1 MSNFSNDADLLAYE
15 PHVFTDLPFASQ
27 RRLRVTDAAVDGTTV
42 TSETGGFT
50 TVAAGQVVVIEALAY
65 AIASITD
72 DNTLELAAAPVELS
86 TTTGLTLTVPT
97 LAPQAALVHDELLRA
112 IGIDVDDAGADI
124 TEQSIVSTQLMR
136 RLEAIGTLAHA
147 YAAAVA
153 LVGDN
158 ETINTKADRYRQRY
172 QRALNVAQVLI
183 DADGDG
189 LADAWRSP
197 GVGRMVRA

>member
-15 PHVFTDLPFASQ
+15 PYVFTDLPFASQ

-42 TSETGGFT
+42 TSETGGFAAL
-50 TVAAGQVVVIEALAY
+50 VAGQVVVIEALTY

-72 DNTLELAAAPVELS
+72 DNTLELAAAPIELS
-86 TTTGLTLTVPT
+86 STTGLTLTVPT
-97 LAPQAALVHDELLRA
+97 LAPQAWLVHDE
-112 IGIDVDDAGADI
+112 DDAEADI

-147 YAAAVA
+147 YSAAVA

-158 ETINTKADRYRQRY
+158 ETINAKADRYRQRY

-197 GVGRMVRA
+197 GVGWMVRA